1 MAQYELYR
9 RSSLGMALTD
19 TLDELIS
26 DSHIDPQLAMKV
38 LSQFDNSIAEALH
51 SKVKAKAN
59 IKGHLHVYRFCDDVW
74 TFIVENPQFRFDGNE
89 PVTADKIKVVACTAK
104 VAATNQPAAGGGAG
118 NA

>member
-38 LSQFDNSIAEALH
+38 LSQ
-51 SKVKAKAN
+51 V
-59 IKGHLHVYRFCDDVW
+59 R
-74 TFIVENPQFRFDGNE
+74 
-89 PVTADKIKVVACTAK
+89 
-104 VAATNQPAAGGGAG
+104 
-118 NA
+118 